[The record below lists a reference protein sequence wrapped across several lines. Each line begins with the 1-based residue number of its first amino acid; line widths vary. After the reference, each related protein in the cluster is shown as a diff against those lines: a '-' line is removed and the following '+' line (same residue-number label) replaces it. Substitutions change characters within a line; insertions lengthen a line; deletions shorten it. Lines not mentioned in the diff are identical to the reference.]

1 MLKKVLIYSSTL
13 LVLAAVVV
21 ALGGTKMLQFKSMG
35 AAAAAMVPPPETVTA
50 TAVEEV
56 PWEKTFTATGSLA
69 AVQGVTVAA
78 EMAGKVEKIA
88 FVAGATV
95 AAGELL
101 VQLDV
106 SNELAQLRSAE
117 AASDLA
123 KLNLERARALRE
135 KNSNSAADLDGA
147 EAQAKQAAAAAD
159 GLRAIIAKKTIR
171 APFAGR
177 LGLRLVNLGQILK
190 DGEAIVT
197 LQTLDPIFV
206 NFSLPQQR
214 LSAISV
220 GGTVR
225 LTSNALGDESVT
237 GRITAIAPEVDPATR
252 NVRVQ
257 ATLAN
262 PSERLRPGMFATITI
277 VLPEAGRNMVIP
289 ATSVLYAPYGD
300 SVFVIDE
307 TKDEK
312 TGGTQ
317 KILRQQFVRLG
328 PARGD
333 FVSIESGLKVG
344 EMIVTTG
351 AFKLRPGMAVVIDNK
366 LAPAAKLDPRPENS

>member
-1 MLKKVLIYSSTL
+1 MLKKVIVYTSTVFGL
-13 LVLAAVVV
+13 LVIIV
-21 ALGGTKMLQFKSMG
+21 ALGGTKALQFRAMG
-35 AAAAAMVPPPETVTA
+35 AAAATFVPPPETVTA
-50 TAVEEV
+50 APVRDE
-56 PWEKTFTATGSLA
+56 PWENTLVSTGSVA
-69 AVQGVTVAA
+69 AVQGVTVGA
-78 EMAGKVEKIA
+78 EMPGKVVQIA
-88 FVAGATV
+88 FTAGATV
-95 AAGELL
+95 AAGDLL

-106 SNELAQLRSAE
+106 SSEQAQLRSAE
-117 AASDLA
+117 AAADLA

-135 KNSNSAADLDGA
+135 KNSNSAADLDQA
-147 EAQAKQAAAAAD
+147 EAQAKQAAAFAD
-159 GLRAIIAKKTIR
+159 NLRTIIAKKTIR

-214 LSAISV
+214 LAAISV
-220 GGTVR
+220 GATVR
-225 LTSNALGDESVT
+225 VTSNALGEDAIE
-237 GRITAIAPEVDPATR
+237 GKITAIAPEVDTATR

-262 PSERLRPGMFATITI
+262 KSERLRPGMFVSVTV
-277 VLPEAGRNMVIP
+277 VLPENGRHLIIP
-289 ATSVLYAPYGD
+289 ATAILYAPYGD
-300 SVFVIDE
+300 SVFVVE
-307 TKDEK
+307 EKKNEK
-312 TGGTQ
+312 TGEAQ
-317 KILRQQFVRLG
+317 KILRQQFIRTG

-333 FVSIESGLKVG
+333 FVTVISGVKAG

-366 LAPAAKLDPRPENS
+366 LAPDAKLAPKPDNT

>member
-1 MLKKVLIYSSTL
+1 MLKKVIIYSLTV
-13 LVLAAVVV
+13 LVLIAVII
-21 ALGGTKMLQFKSMG
+21 ALGGTKILQFKSMG
-35 AAAAAMVPPPETVTA
+35 AAGAAMVVPPETVTA
-50 TAVEEV
+50 EPVKEV
-56 PWEKTFTATGSLA
+56 PWENTLTATGSLA
-69 AVQGVTVAA
+69 AVQGVTIGA

-95 AAGELL
+95 AAGDLL

-123 KLNLERARALRE
+123 KLNLERARSLRE
-135 KNSNSAADLDGA
+135 KNSNSAADLDVA
-147 EAQAKQAAAAAD
+147 DAQAKQAAAAAD

-197 LQTLDPIFV
+197 LQTMDPIFV

-214 LSAISV
+214 LAAIAV
-220 GGTVR
+220 GDTVR
-225 LTSNALGDESVT
+225 VNSNALGEELVS
-237 GRITAIAPEVDPATR
+237 GKITAIAPEVDAATR

-262 PSERLRPGMFATITI
+262 VSERLRPGMFATVTI
-277 VLPEAGRNMVIP
+277 VLPERGRHLVIP
-289 ATSVLYAPYGD
+289 STSILYAPYGD
-300 SVFVIDE
+300 SVFVVEDM
-307 TKDEK
+307 KDEK
-312 TGGTQ
+312 KGATT
-317 KILRQQFVRLG
+317 KTLRQQFVRLG

-333 FVSIESGLKVG
+333 FVTVESGLKNG
-344 EMIVTTG
+344 ETVVTTG

-366 LAPAAKLDPRPENS
+366 LAPDAKLAPKPDNS

>member
-1 MLKKVLIYSSTL
+1 MLKKVIIYTL
-13 LVLAAVVV
+13 TVIGLVLIVL
-21 ALGGTKMLQFKSMG
+21 ALGGTKILQFKSMG
-35 AAAAAMVPPPETVTA
+35 AAGAAYSPPPEIVTA
-50 TAVEEV
+50 SPVVEQA
-56 PWEKTFTATGSLA
+56 WEKILTATGSVA
-69 AVQGVTVAA
+69 AVQGVTVGA

-95 AAGELL
+95 AAGDLL

-123 KLNLERARALRE
+123 KLNLDRAKSLRE
-135 KNSNSAADLDGA
+135 KDSNSAADLDIA
-147 EAQAKQAAAAAD
+147 NAQAKQAAAAAD
-159 GLRAIIAKKTIR
+159 SLRAIIAKKTIR

-190 DGEAIVT
+190 DGEAITT
-197 LQTLDPIFV
+197 LQTMDPIYV

-220 GGTVR
+220 GDTVR
-225 LTSNALGDESVT
+225 VASNALADELIA
-237 GRITAIAPEVDPATR
+237 GKITAIAPEVDPATR

-257 ATLAN
+257 ATLGNSA
-262 PSERLRPGMFATITI
+262 ERLRPGMFATVTI
-277 VLPEAGRNMVIP
+277 VLPEKSTNLIIP
-289 ATSVLYAPYGD
+289 ATAILYAPYGD
-300 SVFVIDE
+300 SVFVV
-307 TKDEK
+307 DEK
-312 TGGTQ
+312 KNEKSGAME
-317 KILRQQFVRLG
+317 KVLRQQFIRLG

-333 FVSIESGLKVG
+333 FVTVETGLKVG
-344 EMIVTTG
+344 ETVVTTG

-366 LAPAAKLDPRPENS
+366 LAPDAKLAPKPDNS